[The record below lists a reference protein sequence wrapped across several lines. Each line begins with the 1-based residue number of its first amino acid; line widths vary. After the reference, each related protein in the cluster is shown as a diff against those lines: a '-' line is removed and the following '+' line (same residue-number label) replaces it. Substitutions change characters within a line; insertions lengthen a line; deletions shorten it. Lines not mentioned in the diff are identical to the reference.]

1 MRRLMA
7 TVIAGLIWVGGT
19 APALSDVTASE
30 RSRIE
35 KAFHAYLRAEDDAA
49 REKVWAGIK
58 KLADKLSI
66 EETEEL
72 VRTSALGDDWDRG
85 YTDEIEVESAGET
98 WSYSIILPRRRPK
111 ALIPLVVDVGHGSWK
126 DADAKKRE
134 EGMRTWLRAAHAD
147 QDIAYLRT
155 RVIDKLSLD
164 GRYDAWT
171 IPPRRA
177 FDRPNLDTLGRIV
190 LDVIGHACR
199 RYPIDPDR
207 VHIQGISQ
215 TGYWTR
221 WLAQMAPDRWASAAP
236 VGSVTMHVRKMVPN
250 VLGVPLFVLHGT
262 DDPTCPFGQA
272 RGMVDDVQAAGGSV
286 DFRPTEGGGH
296 MDGVFVRFGE
306 IWPEMAKLTRTAYPK
321 RVERK
326 ITSALR
332 PGAYWLQADGIEAA
346 EFNPW
351 GPPCHVKANIE
362 GQEIRVSA
370 EGCKRVIVFLSPKL
384 VDVTKPVSIH
394 LNGKSAWSGIPTP
407 EPRQALDLARTR
419 GDAVTYGACVSLEL

>member
-1 MRRLMA
+1 
-7 TVIAGLIWVGGT
+7 
-19 APALSDVTASE
+19 
-30 RSRIE
+30 
-35 KAFHAYLRAEDDAA
+35 
-49 REKVWAGIK
+49 
-58 KLADKLSI
+58 
-66 EETEEL
+66 
-72 VRTSALGDDWDRG
+72 
-85 YTDEIEVESAGET
+85 
-98 WSYSIILPRRRPK
+98 
-111 ALIPLVVDVGHGSWK
+111 
-126 DADAKKRE
+126 
-134 EGMRTWLRAAHAD
+134 
-147 QDIAYLRT
+147 
-155 RVIDKLSLD
+155 
-164 GRYDAWT
+164 
-171 IPPRRA
+171 
-177 FDRPNLDTLGRIV
+177 
-190 LDVIGHACR
+190 
-199 RYPIDPDR
+199 
-207 VHIQGISQ
+207 
-215 TGYWTR
+215 
-221 WLAQMAPDRWASAAP
+221 
-236 VGSVTMHVRKMVPN
+236 
-250 VLGVPLFVLHGT
+250 
-262 DDPTCPFGQA
+262 
-272 RGMVDDVQAAGGSV
+272 MVDDVQAAGGSV